1 MFKIIGII
9 MIIFYE
15 IFNLYCHGIIKHPWL
30 WDFESNIF
38 KYDTFV
44 FLILKYNM
52 LLKIKE
58 KMPQIIKTATKIFL
72 TTIKSTEK
80 NK

>member
-15 IFNLYCHGIIKHPWL
+15 IFNLYCHGIIKHSWL

-44 FLILKYNM
+44 FFNSEI
-52 LLKIKE
+52 
-58 KMPQIIKTATKIFL
+58 
-72 TTIKSTEK
+72 
-80 NK
+80 

>member
-44 FLILKYNM
+44 FFNSEIWYAF
-52 LLKIKE
+52 KIKG
-58 KMPQIIKTATKIFL
+58 
-72 TTIKSTEK
+72 K
-80 NK
+80 NAPNNKNSNKNISYSN